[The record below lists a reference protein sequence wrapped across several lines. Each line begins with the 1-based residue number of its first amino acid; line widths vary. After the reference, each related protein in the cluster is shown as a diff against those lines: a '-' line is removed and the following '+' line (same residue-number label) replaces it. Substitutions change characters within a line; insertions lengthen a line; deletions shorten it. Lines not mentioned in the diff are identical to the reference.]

1 MRKILS
7 KKFNSW
13 NLNKKINTVV
23 TGLNCC
29 IAIILL
35 VVFTSFYVTSYIRQA
50 NNLTKSQLSALATN
64 YEYIL
69 NSYNGLVETLII
81 DNSVQEYLSEEKN
94 SSNSIYL
101 SFNAKNTLQNAVNM
115 YPSLNYIAIVSKDS
129 SEILNKGNITQISSR
144 FANIYKDDYA
154 KSIYCCSEGPLR
166 MNYSDAYLGHGNKTI
181 NLYIPVYSTSVIHR
195 QIGLLCVIFN
205 DSLFQV
211 LSNSD
216 TVNINSQAPVMLIN
230 DTQIISSDSKNAP
243 IGKRFSQM
251 ASLQGTSGDF
261 VSQSNLYNYQKINKW
276 NFYLVSQIPLVEMY
290 RNCILVLLILTVLLI
305 LLTFVSLTVCKKIIN
320 RTYTPLERV
329 VQAMNSVAEGKLD
342 VRIKMNK
349 VGSDFEKLTNGFNYM
364 MDEMNTLMIQVKTEQ
379 QQMDQI
385 RFNALQS
392 QIQPHFLYNAL
403 DSIHWKAMADGNHEL
418 SEFVKVLAQYY
429 RISLSKGKDI
439 ISLRQEIEHVRNY
452 LIIQNMRFDEV
463 IYSDFDIEE
472 GCLNTLIPKITL
484 QPLVENSIYHGIR
497 IKDGKSGKIKIS
509 AFRKDND
516 VYVEVEDNG
525 SGMTDNEIE
534 KMNRSIQRTDTEI
547 GYGIRNVNRRLVLLF
562 GSQYGLHY
570 SRNESS
576 GITVTVHLPGTVT
589 LSSEEVL

>member
-1 MRKILS
+1 
-7 KKFNSW
+7 
-13 NLNKKINTVV
+13 
-23 TGLNCC
+23 
-29 IAIILL
+29 
-35 VVFTSFYVTSYIRQA
+35 
-50 NNLTKSQLSALATN
+50 
-64 YEYIL
+64 
-69 NSYNGLVETLII
+69 
-81 DNSVQEYLSEEKN
+81 
-94 SSNSIYL
+94 
-101 SFNAKNTLQNAVNM
+101 
-115 YPSLNYIAIVSKDS
+115 
-129 SEILNKGNITQISSR
+129 
-144 FANIYKDDYA
+144 
-154 KSIYCCSEGPLR
+154 

-216 TVNINSQAPVMLIN
+216 TVNINSQAPEMLIN

-403 DSIHWKAMADGNHEL
+403 DSIHWKAMAYGNHEL

-439 ISLRQEIEHVRNY
+439 ISLGQEIEHVRNY